1 MGKHFAPEV
10 AAATKRRDELGKT
23 ETRQLGEIATR
34 RQKAEDAKN
43 EKSKIAPDVA
53 NGNDKA
59 IAAHAKHSAIESANL
74 QEAAK
79 METGELAETR
89 IKIADTDKH
98 LASVTLSNELENLLE
113 RMGRIP
119 ALLQILSDSFSP
131 FTKAFGDFI
140 AESEASFT
148 ATQPTLGQLATT
160 RLRDKFRQGMTD
172 ALRGQFNKNFAA
184 IGFNLYGVA
193 GADFGETMRPRF
205 EEWRAAIETA
215 LYSNSG
221 VAVEGREL
229 FKATTNISG
238 LNGSN
243 LREGTIVSLEFPT
256 KNTGVLG
263 LINRGDLVRVDAE
276 AKGAK
281 A

>member
-1 MGKHFAPEV
+1 MAEGLRA
-10 AAATKRRDELGKT
+10 
-23 ETRQLGEIATR
+23 QLN
-34 RQKAEDAKN
+34 Q
-43 EKSKIAPDVA
+43 
-53 NGNDKA
+53 
-59 IAAHAKHSAIESANL
+59 
-74 QEAAK
+74 
-79 METGELAETR
+79 
-89 IKIADTDKH
+89 
-98 LASVTLSNELENLLE
+98 
-113 RMGRIP
+113 
-119 ALLQILSDSFSP
+119 
-131 FTKAFGDFI
+131 
-140 AESEASFT
+140 
-148 ATQPTLGQLATT
+148 
-160 RLRDKFRQGMTD
+160 
-172 ALRGQFNKNFAA
+172 NFAA
-184 IGFNLYGVA
+184 TGISLFGGLA